1 MLFSETKIGGV
12 FRIELERR
20 EDERG
25 YFARTWSRDDFV
37 HEGLVAEY
45 VQSSVSYNTKAR
57 TLRGMH
63 YQAAP
68 RAETKIITC
77 LRGAIY
83 DVAVDLRPHSSTF
96 RQWTATTLSS
106 DALQMLYVPE
116 GCAHGFLTLTPEAV
130 VHYQISEIH
139 SPGCSRGVRWNDPA
153 FAIEWPANPDV
164 ISERDAKYP
173 DFQPPEP

>member
-37 HEGLVAEY
+37 HQGLVAEY

-83 DVAVDLRPHSSTF
+83 DVAVDLRPRSSTF
-96 RQWTATTLSS
+96 RQWTATTLSG

-139 SPGCSRGVRWNDPA
+139 SPECSRGVRWNDPA
-153 FAIEWPANPDV
+153 FAIEWPANPNV
-164 ISERDAKYP
+164 ISERDAQYP
-173 DFQPPEP
+173 DFHPVG